1 MAYEKKPGSREE
13 TVDPRPDMH
22 RILVSRD
29 DSAGKGYDPED
40 NLLARGYV
48 INEELTKGKQ
58 VIWEAPIEVSRKQ
71 IAEAELKSQKRISQ
85 MDSLDTTGL
94 PIGASV
100 KQVENSVTLVAD
112 EG

>member
-13 TVDPRPDMH
+13 AVDPRPDMH

-29 DSAGKGYDPED
+29 DSSGKGYFPEN
-40 NLLARGYV
+40 NLAKRGYV
-48 INEELTKGKQ
+48 INEALSEGNE
-58 VIWEAPIEVSRKQ
+58 VIYEAPIEVSRKQ
-71 IAEAELKSQKRISQ
+71 IAEAEAKSQKRISQ

-100 KQVENSVTLVAD
+100 KQVETSVTLVAD